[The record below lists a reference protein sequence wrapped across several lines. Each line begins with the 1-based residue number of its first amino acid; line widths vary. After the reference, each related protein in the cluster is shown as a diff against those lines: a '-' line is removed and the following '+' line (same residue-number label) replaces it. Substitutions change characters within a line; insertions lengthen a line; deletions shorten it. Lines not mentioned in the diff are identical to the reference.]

1 VITVVSSDA
10 SHPDVRGVKPSN
22 KKLLQKAKKPP
33 DVLRR
38 LFVFRKPPDARTIN
52 LTINRSRIMSNII
65 TLASLRIS
73 ESNPNHHLWNNNGTW
88 FLHYTVYP
96 TAYTKER
103 IRRSLG
109 TKDVRI
115 ARERRDNFF
124 SLLAKQ
130 DPIALPVAEQTTA
143 FA

>member
-1 VITVVSSDA
+1 MST
-10 SHPDVRGVKPSN
+10 
-22 KKLLQKAKKPP
+22 
-33 DVLRR
+33 
-38 LFVFRKPPDARTIN
+38 N
-52 LTINRSRIMSNII
+52 LI

-73 ESNPNHHLWNNNGTW
+73 ASNPNHHLWNNNGTW

-96 TAYTKER
+96 TPFTKER

-109 TKDVRI
+109 TKDVKV

-130 DPIALPVAEQTTA
+130 DPVSLSVSEQAAA

>member
-1 VITVVSSDA
+1 MST
-10 SHPDVRGVKPSN
+10 N
-22 KKLLQKAKKPP
+22 LL
-33 DVLRR
+33 
-38 LFVFRKPPDARTIN
+38 
-52 LTINRSRIMSNII
+52 

-96 TAYTKER
+96 TPFTKER

-109 TKDVRI
+109 TKDVKV

-124 SLLAKQ
+124 SLLAKETPSTSAQ
-130 DPIALPVAEQTTA
+130 VAEATPA

>member
-1 VITVVSSDA
+1 M
-10 SHPDVRGVKPSN
+10 PSGG
-22 KKLLQKAKKPP
+22 
-33 DVLRR
+33 
-38 LFVFRKPPDARTIN
+38 FSFSRKNPDARTIN
-52 LTINRSRIMSNII
+52 LTINRSRIMSTNLI

-96 TAYTKER
+96 TPFTKER

-109 TKDVRI
+109 TKDVKL

-124 SLLAKQ
+124 NLLAKQ
-130 DPIALPVAEQTTA
+130 SAAPAITGQVAVA
-143 FA
+143 